1 MINWDYLFT
10 DDNVPQQVVIQNEII
25 LNVLNIFFV
34 KQRLLFATMTMHG
47 RTNK

>member
-25 LNVLNIFFV
+25 LNVLNIFFC
-34 KQRLLFATMTMHG
+34 KTKIAICNNDHA
-47 RTNK
+47 RTNE